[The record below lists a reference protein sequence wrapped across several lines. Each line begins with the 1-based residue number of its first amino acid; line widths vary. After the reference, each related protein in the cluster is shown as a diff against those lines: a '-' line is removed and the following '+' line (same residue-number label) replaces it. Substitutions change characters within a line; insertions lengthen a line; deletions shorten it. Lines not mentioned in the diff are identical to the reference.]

1 MKGRSAVTATAAQST
16 RVDCSG
22 ALGLSAC
29 GPRHGQGGAERFRS
43 HPPFFLIS
51 SSRTAPEPL
60 RGHYSVRR
68 LPVRARPIG
77 SAWTGCSILVRAR
90 AAFSR
95 RRSNHFALAGAQDGR
110 GIEPLPSFF
119 GFFSGSSLRLLP
131 VENSSTRDRKAL
143 EMRAFWTSH
152 RSRRAASPVNRAP
165 RGPPLRFGPTGDC
178 RQRARWSP

>member
-1 MKGRSAVTATAAQST
+1 MKRRSAVTATAPQST

-22 ALGLSAC
+22 ALGLAAC

-43 HPPFFLIS
+43 LSRPLMIS
-51 SSRTAPEPL
+51 SYRTAPEPL

-77 SAWTGCSILVRAR
+77 SAWTIGSILVGPR

-110 GIEPLPSFF
+110 GIEPLPSIFSFF
-119 GFFSGSSLRLLP
+119 RGSSLRLLP
-131 VENSSTRDRKAL
+131 VENSSTGDDKAL
-143 EMRAFWTSH
+143 RMRAFWTSH
-152 RSRRAASPVNRAP
+152 RSSRVASPVNRAP
-165 RGPPLRFGPTGDC
+165 RGPPLRFGP
-178 RQRARWSP
+178 